1 MSTSELCQSTSEFG
15 GPEIEGILQHRVGTS
30 ALTYVLRP
38 IILVGVPNFGGI
50 GKIGERSEHREE

>member
-30 ALTYVLRP
+30 ASTYVLCP
-38 IILVGVPNFGGI
+38 VILVGVPNFGRV
-50 GKIGERSEHREE
+50 GKIRE